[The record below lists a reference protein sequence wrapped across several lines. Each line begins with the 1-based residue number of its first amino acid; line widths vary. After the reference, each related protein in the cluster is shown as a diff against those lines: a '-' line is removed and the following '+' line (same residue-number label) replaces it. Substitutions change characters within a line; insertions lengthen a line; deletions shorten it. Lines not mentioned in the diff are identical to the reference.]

1 MAELARRHRLPE
13 VDWCEGYR
21 RILPNDAVEEA
32 ELRTFLMLR
41 RMLILAWMGSHAE
54 TDLAKELGVP
64 YIDDTMPLAEAYLSS
79 HG

>member
-1 MAELARRHRLPE
+1 MSKACRQ
-13 VDWCEGYR
+13 GYR
-21 RILPNDAVEEA
+21 RFLPIDAAEEA
-32 ELRTFLMLR
+32 ELWTFPMLR

-54 TDLAKELGVP
+54 TDLAKELGGP